1 MKYAQGSQN
10 SCFEMRLLIQ
20 QSNYK
25 IKSIVTH
32 IILSRI
38 RENMYFTKKSRCV
51 LRNLKSNLN

>member
-10 SCFEMRLLIQ
+10 SFEMRLLIQ